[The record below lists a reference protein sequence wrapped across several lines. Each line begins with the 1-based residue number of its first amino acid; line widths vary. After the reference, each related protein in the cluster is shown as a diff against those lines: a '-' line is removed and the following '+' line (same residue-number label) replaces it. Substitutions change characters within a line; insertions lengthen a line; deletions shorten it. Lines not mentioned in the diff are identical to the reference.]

1 MIEVTLFVKPQC
13 PLCDDVH
20 ALLGELAAVYPHRLT
35 VRDVSA
41 EARLRAE
48 FGERV
53 PVVEVGGRRL
63 SSPVTRENL
72 ASALAVAQAIER
84 SYAPSRAS
92 KPGGADRATRWLT
105 RHWLALFNSVVGVY
119 VGLPFLAPVLLR
131 AGLEQPARWIYLAY
145 SFVCHQW
152 PFRSFFLFGSRAT
165 YPRDIL
171 QATTGVDPN
180 DLLNARNFVGNAA
193 SGFKVALCERD
204 VAMYAG
210 ILLAGLV
217 YALLRPRLKALHWML
232 WLALGVLPI
241 ALDGG
246 SQLVSQLP
254 FGLLPF
260 RESTALL
267 RTITGA
273 LFGVMSVWFAY
284 PNVQD
289 SMQENLGAV
298 ERSGAGS
305 RASPA

>member
-1 MIEVTLFVKPQC
+1 MIQVTLFAKPES
-13 PLCDDVH
+13 PPCDDVQ
-20 ALLGELAAVYPHRLT
+20 ALLGELAAAYPHRLT
-35 VRDVSA
+35 VQDVTA
-41 EARLRAE
+41 DARLRAE
-48 FGERV
+48 VGARV

-63 SSPVTRENL
+63 APPITREAL
-72 ASALAVAQAIER
+72 TSALAVAQAIER
-84 SYAPSRAS
+84 TYASSAAS
-92 KPGGADRATRWLT
+92 KPGGADRATRWLS
-105 RHWLALFNSVVGVY
+105 RHWLALFNSVVAVY
-119 VGLPFLAPVLLR
+119 VGLPFLAPVLMR
-131 AGLEQPARWIYLAY
+131 ASLERPARWIYLAY
-145 SFVCHQW
+145 SFVCHQF
-152 PFRSFFLFGSRAT
+152 PFRSFFLFGPQAT

-171 QATTGVDPN
+171 QAVTGMDPN
-180 DLLNARNFVGNAA
+180 DLLNVRGFVGNAA
-193 SGFKVALCERD
+193 TGFKVALCERD

-217 YALLRPRLKALHWML
+217 YALLRPRLRALHWIL

-254 FGLLPF
+254 IDLLPF

-284 PNVQD
+284 PNLED
-289 SMQENLGAV
+289 SMQENLRAV
-298 ERSGAGS
+298 ERSSAGS